1 MEFCISSVG
10 VLVRYWIQ
18 EPEVQGSN
26 PSKILNFWKMAL
38 NSDDT
43 YESSALCIRDLSMI

>member
-1 MEFCISSVG
+1 MQFSMSSVG
-10 VLVRYWIQ
+10 VLVKYWIH